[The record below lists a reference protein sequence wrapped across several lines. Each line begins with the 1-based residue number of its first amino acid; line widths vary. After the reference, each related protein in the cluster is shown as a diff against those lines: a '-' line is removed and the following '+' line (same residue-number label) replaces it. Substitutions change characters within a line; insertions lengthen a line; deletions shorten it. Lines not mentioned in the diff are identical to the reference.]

1 MDSTD
6 RNLALEYRME
16 KQRWDQVRENVR
28 EMEFR
33 RRKKPRKAR
42 DNG

>member
-1 MDSTD
+1 MDNAD
-6 RNLALEYRME
+6 RNFALEYRMK

-28 EMEFR
+28 ETEDR
-33 RRKKPRKAR
+33 QREKPREDR